1 VNISIS
7 RTLLGICLITCFVP
21 AIVAQPQSPTSETTS
36 AIKSEGWRLQ
46 SSAVITETGEALS
59 APNFQVNGW
68 HAALVPGTVIGS
80 LVNDKTLPDPY
91 YGVNLRNLIGNKFRN
106 DRVLSEWPMEPESQ
120 FVVPWWYRTEFTVP
134 ASFTGK
140 VVWLR
145 FAGINYRADIWINGQ
160 QLADSGTA
168 VGTWRV
174 YEFDVT
180 RFAHIGAQNAIAV
193 RVYPPRQTDDLA
205 ISYVDWNPGF
215 PDRYM
220 GLFREVSLSA
230 SGPVALRYPAV
241 MTHLDPDMTTAHLTV
256 TARLVNS
263 TDKPQTGTLLG
274 RIEDAQFSQAVELK
288 PHESRDVVFDPS
300 GFSQLNFRNPRLWWP
315 AQMGTPNLYQLRMS
329 FAIDGTESDSASTHF
344 GVREITSELD
354 SNDHRLFRVNGKK
367 LLIRG
372 GGWAMDLMMEKSKQR
387 LDDEFRYVHDMGL
400 NTIRL
405 EGMFETED
413 FFNLA
418 DEKGI
423 LVLAGWSCSL
433 WETWPKWQKEQINVA
448 EQSLRSLM
456 LRLRSHPSML
466 VWLNGSD
473 NPAPPEIEKMYLAV
487 ERELLWP
494 NPIVS
499 SASQQE
505 TSVTGKSGVKMTG
518 PYEYVVPEFWS
529 EEQDGETDR
538 GGAFGFNTET
548 GPGPAIPP
556 LETLEQILP
565 KEHLWPVDDWW
576 SFHAGLVDF
585 KDIHVHQKM
594 LNERY
599 GEATNL
605 DDFLMK
611 SQAMRYEAIRVM
623 YEAYTRNKYNATG
636 VIIWMLNNGWP
647 SLIWNLYDYE
657 LRVAGGY
664 FGAKKALEGLHPM
677 YGYDDRAVWVLN
689 SEYKDANKLSLTAKI
704 YDLNMKE
711 VFSRQANVDAA
722 ADSTNKVF
730 TLPELGQT
738 TPVYFLNLALNDS
751 SGKLV
756 GSNFYWLTSK
766 PETITHGVVNINDG
780 FAQDVADFRA
790 LSQLPKVTI
799 KATSQTT
806 QGQGD
811 PVTQITL
818 SNENASLAFFV
829 RLNLSTCDSGKEI
842 LPILWSDNYVSLL
855 PGETRE
861 VTASY
866 RTDGSKPVRVDVTG
880 WNVNHITT
888 DCP

>member
-1 VNISIS
+1 
-7 RTLLGICLITCFVP
+7 
-21 AIVAQPQSPTSETTS
+21 
-36 AIKSEGWRLQ
+36 
-46 SSAVITETGEALS
+46 
-59 APNFQVNGW
+59 
-68 HAALVPGTVIGS
+68 
-80 LVNDKTLPDPY
+80 
-91 YGVNLRNLIGNKFRN
+91 
-106 DRVLSEWPMEPESQ
+106 
-120 FVVPWWYRTEFTVP
+120 
-134 ASFTGK
+134 
-140 VVWLR
+140 
-145 FAGINYRADIWINGQ
+145 
-160 QLADSGTA
+160 
-168 VGTWRV
+168 
-174 YEFDVT
+174 
-180 RFAHIGAQNAIAV
+180 
-193 RVYPPRQTDDLA
+193 
-205 ISYVDWNPGF
+205 
-215 PDRYM
+215 
-220 GLFREVSLSA
+220 
-230 SGPVALRYPAV
+230 
-241 MTHLDPDMTTAHLTV
+241 
-256 TARLVNS
+256 
-263 TDKPQTGTLLG
+263 
-274 RIEDAQFSQAVELK
+274 
-288 PHESRDVVFDPS
+288 
-300 GFSQLNFRNPRLWWP
+300 
-315 AQMGTPNLYQLRMS
+315 
-329 FAIDGTESDSASTHF
+329 
-344 GVREITSELD
+344 
-354 SNDHRLFRVNGKK
+354 
-367 LLIRG
+367 
-372 GGWAMDLMMEKSKQR
+372 
-387 LDDEFRYVHDMGL
+387 
-400 NTIRL
+400 
-405 EGMFETED
+405 
-413 FFNLA
+413 
-418 DEKGI
+418 
-423 LVLAGWSCSL
+423 
-433 WETWPKWQKEQINVA
+433 
-448 EQSLRSLM
+448 
-456 LRLRSHPSML
+456 ML